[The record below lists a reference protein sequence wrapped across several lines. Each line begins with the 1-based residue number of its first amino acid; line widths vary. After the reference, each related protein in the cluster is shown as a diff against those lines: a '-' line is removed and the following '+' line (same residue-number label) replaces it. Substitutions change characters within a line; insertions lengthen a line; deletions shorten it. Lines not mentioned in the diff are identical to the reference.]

1 MSFTVHIIGDAEKD
15 LYEIY
20 DYVRKSSSPINA
32 QKLFLRLEQTCMSLA
47 DNPERGHIPPELER
61 IGVYEYREIH
71 VKVYRIIYQIIDN
84 DVFIHCIL
92 DGGRDLQELLEYR
105 ILR

>member
-1 MSFTVHIIGDAEKD
+1 MSFIVHIIGDAEKD

-20 DYVRKSSSPINA
+20 DYVRKSGSPINA
-32 QKLFLRLEQTCMSLA
+32 QKLFLRLEQMCMSLS

-71 VKVYRIIYQIIDN
+71 IKRYRIIYQIINN

-92 DGGRDLQELLEYR
+92 DGRRDLQELLEYR

>member
-20 DYVRKSSSPINA
+20 GYVRKSGFPINA
-32 QKLFLRLEQTCMSLA
+32 RKLFSRLEQACLSLA
-47 DNPERGHIPPELER
+47 DNPKRGHITPELER

-71 VKVYRIIYQIIDN
+71 VKVHRIIYQIVDN
-84 DVFIHCIL
+84 NVFIHCIL
-92 DGGRDLQELLEYR
+92 DGRRDLQELLEHR

>member
-1 MSFTVHIIGDAEKD
+1 MSFRVHIIGDAEKD

-20 DYVRKSSSPINA
+20 NYVGKSGFPINA
-32 QKLFLRLEQTCMSLA
+32 RKLFSRLEQTCLSLA
-47 DNPERGHIPPELER
+47 DNPERGHIPPELKR

-71 VKVYRIIYQIIDN
+71 VKVHRIIYQIVDN
-84 DVFIHCIL
+84 NVFIHCIL
-92 DGGRDLQELLEYR
+92 DGRRDLQELLEHR

>member
-1 MSFTVHIIGDAEKD
+1 MSFVVHIIGDAEKD

-20 DYVRKSSSPINA
+20 EYIRRSGFKDNA
-32 QKLFLRLEQTCMSLA
+32 QKLFSRLEKACLSLA

-92 DGGRDLQELLEYR
+92 DGRRDLQEMLEHR

>member
-1 MSFTVHIIGDAEKD
+1 MSFMVHIIGDAEKD

-20 DYVRKSSSPINA
+20 DYVRKSGSPINA
-32 QKLFLRLEQTCMSLA
+32 QKLFLQVEQMCMSLS

-71 VKVYRIIYQIIDN
+71 IKRYRILYQMIDR

-92 DGGRDLQELLEYR
+92 DSRRDLQELLEHR

>member
-1 MSFTVHIIGDAEKD
+1 MSFTVHIIGDAQKD

-20 DYVRKSSSPINA
+20 EYIRKSGFRSNA
-32 QKLFLRLEQTCMSLA
+32 KKLFSRLEQVCMSLA

-71 VKVYRIIYQIIDN
+71 VKVYRIIYQVIDN
-84 DVFIHCIL
+84 DVFVHCIL
-92 DGGRDLQELLEYR
+92 DGRRDLQELLEHR

>member
-1 MSFTVHIIGDAEKD
+1 MHIIRDDEKD

-20 DYVRKSSSPINA
+20 NYVRKSGSPINA
-32 QKLFLRLEQTCMSLA
+32 QKLFLRLEQTCMSLT
-47 DNPERGHIPPELER
+47 DNPKRWHIPPELER

-71 VKVYRIIYQIIDN
+71 IKRYRIIYQIINN

-92 DGGRDLQELLEYR
+92 DGRRDLQELLEYR